1 MFHVCNESN
10 KRLYHFFSSFD
21 FSIATFGP
29 LLSKTASF
37 TRHYSLRFTI
47 DFWLKDQ
54 WESRNKVGSLNSGEH
69 QVRFESENFSIY
81 CNTLTHWS
89 ALLISAIRA
98 VYVLPNLG
106 TLSNSFK
113 LFPLAIIFWR
123 SVSLR
128 SSITSAY
135 YCTAHYTTISVSLG
149 LFLSTMAISAL
160 VSLSYV
166 FNFSLPQISVNLK
179 SVCRLLPLVWLFY
192 YNTNLSFKR
201 KYPKDTSNNYFHIN
215 NHNLNHFL
223 LLSIFE
229 LRKNKTRPF

>member
-47 DFWLKDQ
+47 DFWHKDQ
-54 WESRNKVGSLNSGEH
+54 WEFRNKVGSLNADEH
-69 QVRFESENFSIY
+69 PVRFESENVSIY
-81 CNTLTHWS
+81 CNTLTHWH
-89 ALLISAIRA
+89 ALPIFAIRA

-123 SVSLR
+123 SLSLR

-135 YCTAHYTTISVSLG
+135 
-149 LFLSTMAISAL
+149 
-160 VSLSYV
+160 
-166 FNFSLPQISVNLK
+166 
-179 SVCRLLPLVWLFY
+179 
-192 YNTNLSFKR
+192 
-201 KYPKDTSNNYFHIN
+201 
-215 NHNLNHFL
+215 
-223 LLSIFE
+223 
-229 LRKNKTRPF
+229 